1 MRIMI
6 RVERSTR
13 KHRSPREISARH
25 ATFGTREFRA
35 RRMGIGMVSMGTNWR
50 KAGIGLIMLA
60 PAVAGCGSAT
70 DFLSKDAE
78 WFSRPARIFS
88 GSTTMN
94 SQPLSERGPVS
105 PNDLINA
112 DGLCAEVAQSAPASD
127 QSNDPRAAQPGG
139 GGSVALESAEC
150 DVVRA
155 LGNPTNTSIS
165 GDERGQRLV
174 VLTYEQGLRPG
185 IYHFTGGRLTSI
197 ERGAE
202 PPPAKKPQRQKS
214 RRSTS

>member
-1 MRIMI
+1 
-6 RVERSTR
+6 
-13 KHRSPREISARH
+13 
-25 ATFGTREFRA
+25 
-35 RRMGIGMVSMGTNWR
+35 MGIGMVSMGTNWR
-50 KAGIGLIMLA
+50 KAGIGLILLA
-60 PAVAGCGSAT
+60 PAIAGCGSAT

-88 GSTTMN
+88 GTTTMN

-127 QSNDPRAAQPGG
+127 QSNDPRAAQPAQPG
-139 GGSVALESAEC
+139 GGSIALESSEC

-155 LGNPTNTSIS
+155 LGNPTNTSIA
-165 GDERGQRLV
+165 GGERGQRLV

-185 IYHFTGGRLTSI
+185 IYHFSGGRLTSI

-202 PPPAKKPQRQKS
+202 PPPAKKPQRSKS
-214 RRSTS
+214 RRPTS